1 MTATN
6 CTTTLVSLP
15 ADGPLRTLVG
25 DIATAALR
33 SATAEPGD
41 RTDVVR
47 YERLCSQLESHAW
60 RAAAGGAPCVVSDDT
75 PDGPGL
81 PVAVHDMADPIGS
94 ALTDR
99 VSHHAARVVRRWLD
113 EQNVVVALTVPFA
126 PGGSG
131 FHSTDRHPPGR
142 ESAPDV
148 AAPWR
153 APDGVEGRRAV
164 EARFRA
170 QVAAA
175 VGPHATGQQSVSPS
189 GVHNRVLTEVLRQ
202 YVAGH
207 PDRRVDVPIAYRDGS
222 AAADPFPL
230 RCLRPADGLPSRVD
244 VTLHLALLSIR
255 HTEMDARIDGA
266 WLRNAEV
273 SRPRPAAQTDEFVY
287 AASLE
292 QLAALTD
299 HGRRTALLHL
309 YQTGLDCA
317 VVGFYRAVTVH
328 LLRHP
333 GSVAVVPMFAAT
345 SQSGGPDETVFYEGE
360 PWAAE
365 GLR

>member
-1 MTATN
+1 MTATTH
-6 CTTTLVSLP
+6 TTTLVSLT

-33 SATAEPGD
+33 STTAEPGD

-60 RAAAGGAPCVVSDDT
+60 RAAAGGAPCLVLDEPS
-75 PDGPGL
+75 DGPGL
-81 PVAVHDMADPIGS
+81 PVAAHDMADPLGS
-94 ALTDR
+94 ALADR
-99 VSHHAARVVRRWLD
+99 VSHHAARLVRHWLA

-126 PGGSG
+126 PGDSG
-131 FHSTDRHPPGR
+131 FRPPDRHPSGR
-142 ESAPDV
+142 DPASDV

-153 APDGVEGRRAV
+153 APEGVEGRRAV
-164 EARFRA
+164 EARFRD

-175 VGPHATGQQSVSPS
+175 VGPDATGQQPVSPS

-230 RCLRPADGLPSRVD
+230 RCLRPADGLPAQAD
-244 VTLHLALLSIR
+244 VTLRLALLSIR

-287 AASLE
+287 ATSLE

-299 HGRRTALLHL
+299 HGRRTAVLHL

-345 SQSGGPDETVFYEGE
+345 GRPGGPDETVFHQGE